1 MKKTDLRQIAA
12 DCGANYQALKEQ
24 LKADGLCR
32 KTATA
37 KDVFEC
43 IFINAP
49 ALLYCRQDGSGGVEY
64 ADPTICKK
72 LITAIKAVQNA

>member
-37 KDVFEC
+37 
-43 IFINAP
+43 NT
-49 ALLYCRQDGSGGVEY
+49 LLDTTRLTNNVIQCERDGLEIVHIEIPNEGKRPFMQY
-64 ADPTICKK
+64 
-72 LITAIKAVQNA
+72 AIKA